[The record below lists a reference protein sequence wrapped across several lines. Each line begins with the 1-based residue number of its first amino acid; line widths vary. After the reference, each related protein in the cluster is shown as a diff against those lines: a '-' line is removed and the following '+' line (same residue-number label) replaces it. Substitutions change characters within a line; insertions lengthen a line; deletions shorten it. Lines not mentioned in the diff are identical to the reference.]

1 MLGTVFVGATVI
13 ALRPGARHG
22 HSLMTTRSAIIIAAV
37 MLNARV
43 VGLHFLE
50 LRHASLPLRG
60 LFEGYCAV
68 LFVALV
74 AFYLD

>member
-1 MLGTVFVGATVI
+1 
-13 ALRPGARHG
+13 
-22 HSLMTTRSAIIIAAV
+22 MTTRSAIIIAAV